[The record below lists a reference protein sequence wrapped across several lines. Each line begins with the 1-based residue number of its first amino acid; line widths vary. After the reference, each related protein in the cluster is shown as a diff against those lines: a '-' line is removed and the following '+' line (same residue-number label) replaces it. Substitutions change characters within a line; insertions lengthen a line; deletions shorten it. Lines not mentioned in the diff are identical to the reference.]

1 MIRIEEIRKEHLDQ
15 IVEIFF
21 MELNSSVLSLLGK
34 KFIRKNFIHLIKDNL
49 GFISISEKSE
59 ITGFI
64 FMKKKDFSFF
74 KCLTF
79 ESFLYFFTKILF
91 SYKNLK
97 AFLISFLKLYLYR
110 YKIINGNQSTVE
122 LFHFAVKNAYK
133 GNGIGSELIKKL
145 EQQAKLEGFSKVF
158 TSTHNL
164 KLVKFYQRKKNAK
177 ILSII
182 DVGLYKSHNII
193 WDIV

>member
-1 MIRIEEIRKEHLDQ
+1 MRIERIRKEHLDQ

-21 MELNSSVLSLLGK
+21 MELNISLLSLLGK
-34 KFIRKNFIHLIKDNL
+34 KFIKKNFIHLIKNNL

-59 ITGFI
+59 KIIGFI
-64 FMKKKDFSFF
+64 FMKKKDFSLF

-79 ESFLYFFTKILF
+79 ESFFYFLTKILI

-110 YKIINGNQSTVE
+110 SDIINNDKSTIE
-122 LFHFAVKNAYK
+122 LYHFAVKNDYK
-133 GNGIGSELIKKL
+133 SNGIGSELIKKL
-145 EQQAKLEGFSKVF
+145 EQEAKLEGYKKVF

-164 KLVKFYQRKKNAK
+164 KLVQFYITKKNAK

-182 DVGLYKSHNII
+182 DIGLYRSHNII
-193 WDIV
+193 WNIV